1 MTVPVFLLYFTNDP
15 DEWNTKSCLIYITF
29 NLLQLNRVMN
39 GCIYIAGPTGVTGEE
54 KTLIKEALEVE
65 VLENPEPNS

>member
-1 MTVPVFLLYFTNDP
+1 MSAVFGYFINDP
-15 DEWNTKSCLIYITF
+15 DEWNRKSCLIYSTF

-39 GCIYIAGPTGVTGEE
+39 CFIYIAGPTGVRGEE
-54 KTLIKEALEVE
+54 KTLIREALEVE